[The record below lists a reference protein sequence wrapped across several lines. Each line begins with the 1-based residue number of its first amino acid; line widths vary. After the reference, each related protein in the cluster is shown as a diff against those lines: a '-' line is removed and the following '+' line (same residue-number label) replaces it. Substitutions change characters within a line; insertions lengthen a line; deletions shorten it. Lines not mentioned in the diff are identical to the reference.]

1 MTASIDAVGN
11 VHGCYAARQP
21 SAPRLFIGSHL
32 DTVPRAGAYDG
43 ILGVVL
49 GVALADLLN
58 GRRLKFHIEVVGFSE
73 EEGLRF
79 GVPFIGSRTFIGDI
93 DDELLGRR
101 DANGMTVTDA
111 IRAFGLDPSR
121 IDGLQSHGNC
131 GIKQSVSQ

>member
-1 MTASIDAVGN
+1 M
-11 VHGCYAARQP
+11 
-21 SAPRLFIGSHL
+21 
-32 DTVPRAGAYDG
+32 
-43 ILGVVL
+43 L

-101 DANGMTVTDA
+101 DAKGMTVTDA